1 MQLYIDH
8 KIILKRTFI
17 RPHTSTYPCIPNTR
31 TNLFEHTHAYKHRF
45 MQIGSSPPS
54 QVQPYWG
61 HTGVHKSK
69 HIILYPHKHNWSVVA
84 PRLQHTD
91 SPLSPEI
98 PAKPQRG
105 DQLLCGSPWR
115 SRLWMLLTTS
125 GLQACHPFTLPA
137 RTHSPPGGA
146 GLRWERVWSLPND
159 PRSWQRE
166 AGRSW
171 RGGGGLNPRIPR
183 ALWLGPP
190 GVPGAHG
197 RWGAQ
202 RGSLGSR
209 RPLRGCFG
217 EPGCAG
223 PCALSG
229 PTRGASCSRALRDG
243 RAEPRGRGPRP
254 PPGPP
259 RLRQGHL

>member
-1 MQLYIDH
+1 
-8 KIILKRTFI
+8 
-17 RPHTSTYPCIPNTR
+17 
-31 TNLFEHTHAYKHRF
+31 

-84 PRLQHTD
+84 LRLQHTD

-115 SRLWMLLTTS
+115 SRHWMLLRTS

-171 RGGGGLNPRIPR
+171 RGGGGLNPRIPP
-183 ALWLGPP
+183 GPVAWSP
-190 GVPGAHG
+190 WRP
-197 RWGAQ
+197 RSS
-202 RGSLGSR
+202 RSLGRTTWISREQKAAAWLLWGPSLRRSLRTEWSDPRRLLLAGPAR
-209 RPLRGCFG
+209 RPSRTTGQG
-217 EPGCAG
+217 NA
-223 PCALSG
+223 
-229 PTRGASCSRALRDG
+229 TASW
-243 RAEPRGRGPRP
+243 
-254 PPGPP
+254 PP